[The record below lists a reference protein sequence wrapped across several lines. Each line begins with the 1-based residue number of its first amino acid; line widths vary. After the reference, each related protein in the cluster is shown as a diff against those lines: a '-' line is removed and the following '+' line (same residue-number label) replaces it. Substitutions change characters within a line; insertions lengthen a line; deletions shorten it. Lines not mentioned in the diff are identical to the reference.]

1 MRAKFCIWSQFYN
14 TKEPEEAILEFE
26 KDGLEYIELS
36 SEHITALLERGGDLK
51 EIGADFANFCLRH
64 GIKIEQAHLIFPSD
78 IVTDSGASDLIVR
91 ELEMLSA
98 MGVRSAV
105 LHGDQMEKEDLTYEE
120 KLSRNIEAL
129 RALAPRIEQ
138 YKVTVCIEN
147 LVKTFPSI
155 DDILTAISAVGS
167 DIFGVCLD
175 TGHLNI
181 TRTSSQRDFILKAGK
196 RLKALH
202 IADNDTTADQHRA
215 PFSGG
220 NVDFFEV
227 IEALR
232 EVGYDGMFNYEI
244 GGDSGSCP
252 VPVKH
257 VKFLGIKAGYD
268 YLMGNLK

>member
-1 MRAKFCIWSQFYN
+1 MCCKHS
-14 TKEPEEAILEFE
+14 L
-26 KDGLEYIELS
+26 
-36 SEHITALLERGGDLK
+36 
-51 EIGADFANFCLRH
+51 
-64 GIKIEQAHLIFPSD
+64 
-78 IVTDSGASDLIVR
+78 
-91 ELEMLSA
+91 
-98 MGVRSAV
+98 
-105 LHGDQMEKEDLTYEE
+105 
-120 KLSRNIEAL
+120 
-129 RALAPRIEQ
+129 RIEQ

-147 LVKTFPSI
+147 LVGIFTSI
-155 DDILTAISAVGS
+155 DDILTAIDTVGS
-167 DIFGVCLD
+167 DFIGICLD
-175 TGHLNI
+175 TGHLNL
-181 TRTSSQRDFILKAGK
+181 TRTSSQRDFIIKAGK

-220 NVDFFEV
+220 NVDFSEV